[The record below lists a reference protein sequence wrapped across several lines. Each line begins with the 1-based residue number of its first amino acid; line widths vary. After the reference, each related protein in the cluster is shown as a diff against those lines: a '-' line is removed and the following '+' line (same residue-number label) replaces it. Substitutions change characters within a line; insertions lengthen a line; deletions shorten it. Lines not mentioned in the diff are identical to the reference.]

1 MLKQTLIAF
10 ALLAGCD
17 KGASNETLK
26 NGPSPN
32 PALAPAA
39 TVTLTSVA
47 FADDCGGTPPSSPPA
62 MPAQE
67 VDAPAK
73 RAKPATT
80 SPSAPSVV
88 AERPADSMER
98 RRCEQTSMQLA
109 ITASK
114 DTEVAVKSVEVFDE
128 KGASVGVLT
137 ASKPTRWSTDQS
149 AYQDWDGKVA
159 AGQSA
164 QVSYVLSQPTFVGPY
179 EERDRTYTVKVIAS
193 VGGLDQPLQT
203 SVMVVARP
211 PAVPT

>member
-1 MLKQTLIAF
+1 MLKHTLIAL
-10 ALLAGCD
+10 ALVVGCD

-26 NGPSPN
+26 NSPSPT
-32 PALAPAA
+32 PGLAPAA

-67 VDAPAK
+67 IAPPAK
-73 RAKPATT
+73 RAAPTT
-80 SPSAPSVV
+80 SPSAAR
-88 AERPADSMER
+88 AELPADEMQR

-114 DTEVAVKSVEVFDE
+114 DTEVRVKSVEVFDE
-128 KGASVGVLT
+128 KGASVGTLT

-179 EERDRTYTVKVIAS
+179 EERTRTFTVKVIAS